1 MKIKSKI
8 LIDKSR
14 FLSIMEDKIESKSDE
29 IVKSFI
35 DIMLS
40 AKDENDICIDELDL
54 KTVLEN
60 GNEVFLGAVQSEN
73 EEEFKNLLDEI
84 KVSKGVIVYF
94 VVNEDYPLLKIQ
106 DFMGIVEKKLS
117 EDDDII
123 FGVGSDNSF
132 KENEFLAIMISI
144 S

>member
-8 LIDKSR
+8 LMDKSR

-29 IVKSFI
+29 IVKSFL

>member
-8 LIDKSR
+8 LMDKSR

-29 IVKSFI
+29 IVKSFL

-40 AKDENDICIDELDL
+40 AKDENGICIDELDL

>member
-8 LIDKSR
+8 LMDKNR
-14 FLSIMEDKIESKSDE
+14 FLSIMEGRIESKSDE
-29 IVKSFI
+29 IAKSFLNV
-35 DIMLS
+35 MLS
-40 AKDENDICIDELDL
+40 AKGENNICVDELDL

-60 GNEVFLGAVQSEN
+60 GNNVFLGAVQSEN

-84 KVSKGVIVYF
+84 EVSKGIIVYF
-94 VVNEDYPLLKIQ
+94 VVNEDYPLFKIQ
-106 DFMGIVEKKLS
+106 DFMEMVEKKLN

-123 FGVGSDNSF
+123 LGTGSDNGF
-132 KENEFLAIMISI
+132 KENEFLAIIISI